1 VSARQPSPLQ
11 QLHVQSS
18 EPQGGDGGDGGGWMH
33 DVTSRIVAV
42 LLSAAPRDAGSGHWK
57 KRWAHSACE
66 HEAPSPEVNIPSDMS
81 RHPAA
86 VQHEHLQS
94 LPPQGGGGG
103 GEQADDSSK

>member
-1 VSARQPSPLQ
+1 MSAGQPSPLQ

-18 EPQGGDGGDGGGWMH
+18 EPHGGGGGGWTH

-42 LLSAAPRDAGSGHWK
+42 LLSAAPSDVGSGHSK

-66 HEAPSPEVNIPSDMS
+66 HEAPSPEVNVPSDVS